1 MEEAL
6 FGDRGDVVTGQSL
19 TVCCRDLQDRAP
31 RLGMDKGYT
40 DKGYGYKVWT
50 TTSQQQEVNNQPVVI
65 LSF

>member
-1 MEEAL
+1 MEAAR

-31 RLGMDKGYT
+31 RIKGR

-50 TTSQQQEVNNQPVVI
+50 ATSQQQEVNNQPLVI